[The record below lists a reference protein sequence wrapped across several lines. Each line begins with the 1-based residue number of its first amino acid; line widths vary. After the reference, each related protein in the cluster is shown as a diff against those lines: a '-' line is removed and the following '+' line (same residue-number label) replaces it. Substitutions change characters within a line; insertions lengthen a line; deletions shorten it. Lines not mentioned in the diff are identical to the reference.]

1 MNDTG
6 SFEIIALD
14 CKELSVRLVPA
25 FGARIISLTDRRT
38 GRDWISAGP
47 SLGSPDRDAV
57 FGPETATGWDECFP
71 TVSPCH
77 SSAGTPLRDH
87 GDLWGRPWT
96 ITDVSRQET
105 TAVFEGSSYKFGRT
119 LRLEGNSLLCDYVV
133 VNASDRPL
141 EFLWAMHALFAL
153 TPQDRIKLPFGT
165 PGLMTFRSDGQKA
178 CAVSWPDGAEFPLDA
193 IQSVERRFA
202 AKLLFDTAPATG
214 VRIEGP
220 AGSLQIEA
228 QKPFAS
234 ALGLWLCYGG
244 WPGAEGVHQVAIEPT
259 NAPADDLSSAHAIGR
274 ATLVPA
280 WQSVSWWTRLTVGT
294 QSHIHG

>member
-1 MNDTG
+1 MSETA
-6 SFEIIALD
+6 SLEIITLD
-14 CKELSVRLVPA
+14 CKDLSVRLVPA
-25 FGARIISLTDRRT
+25 FGARIISLTDLRT

-47 SLGSPDRDAV
+47 SLGSPERDAV

-77 SSAGTPLRDH
+77 SPAGTPLRDH

-96 ITDVSRQET
+96 ITDVSRQ
-105 TAVFEGSSYKFGRT
+105 TASTAFEGSSYKFGRT
-119 LRLEGNSLLCDYVV
+119 LRLEGNSLVCDYIV
-133 VNASDRPL
+133 VNASNRPL

-153 TPQDRIKLPFGT
+153 TPQDRIDLPAGI
-165 PGLMTFRSDGQKA
+165 PGMATFRSDGRKGGA
-178 CAVSWPDGAEFPLDA
+178 FLWPSGADFPLDTVQP
-193 IQSVERRFA
+193 IERRFA
-202 AKLLFDTAPATG
+202 AKFLFDNAPTG
-214 VRIEGP
+214 VRIDGP
-220 AGSLQIEA
+220 DGSLLIEA

-244 WPGAEGVHQVAIEPT
+244 WPGTEGVHQVAIEPT